1 MFEKIRSK
9 IILKIGILIVIETL
23 FIISSFGILAY
34 FQSVDSSL
42 GNSINI
48 AGKNRYLT
56 ATVLFEAEKYL
67 DSRHPADFTRL
78 KVAMNNLESNILV
91 LKQGGKISGIEINPL
106 SSEFSRLWDTINKK
120 WQSFKGLLTKI

>member
-9 IILKIGILIVIETL
+9 IILKIGILIIIETL

-56 ATVLFEAEKYL
+56 ATVLFEAEEYL
-67 DSRHPADFTRL
+67 DSQSPTDLSRL
-78 KVAMNNLESNILV
+78 KAAMNNLESNILV
-91 LKQGGKISGIEINPL
+91 LKLLLPL
-106 SSEFSRLWDTINKK
+106 ADRWEKSLDLN
-120 WQSFKGLLTKI
+120 QSQNFHH